1 MLSRAWI
8 IPSAILV
15 LLFLH
20 PLPALAASGTPQV
33 DTSHI
38 SSFLDSLNAQTHGML
53 PPVTLT
59 NVGRLFTTGTGP
71 LSPGSMLRG
80 VLTVLFGQLVEG
92 VGLLGKLLAVGVA
105 AAILEQLSHA
115 FASKQVATFA
125 YGIAYLA
132 VIAIAVDSFAIAV
145 GAIHGAIT
153 QMVNLMEAMLPV
165 LTTLLASLGSIS
177 TAALFH
183 PVVLLMVNVVA
194 MAVATIVVP
203 AIVIATVVELIGL
216 LTGHQILGLASLLRQ
231 AGLTT
236 LGLFLTFFV
245 AVTAIYRVAGPVAD
259 TVILRTGKFISLSFV
274 PVVGK
279 LFADAA
285 EVVFGSAFLL
295 KQSISLAGAIALGF
309 IVLVPLF
316 KVVAMMFAYRLAGAA
331 LAPVGGAPVVKGLGA
346 MATALLFLALAM
358 LAVSFMLFLA
368 LTLALAGG
376 RGLLP

>member
-1 MLSRAWI
+1 MLSRAWL
-8 IPSAILV
+8 IPTAVLV
-15 LLFLH
+15 LLVVH
-20 PLPALAASGTPQV
+20 PASALAASGAPQV

-38 SSFLDSLNAQTHGML
+38 SSFLDSLNAQTNGML
-53 PPVTLT
+53 PPVTLA

-71 LSPGSMLRG
+71 LSPGSILHG

-183 PVVLLMVNVVA
+183 PVVLLIVNVVA

-259 TVILRTGKFISLSFV
+259 TVILRAGKFISLSFV